1 MSIREN
7 VSIALRRYKAANRLS
22 LVELSD
28 ALDIPSSS
36 LQSYLK
42 AQRDLRSDTIEL
54 LAKKTGTPL
63 MEMVSGPAPEWEQA
77 ETIVRAARKLGGLS
91 EERQEQGI
99 QLFLQLVALFAGD
112 T

>member
-22 LVELSD
+22 LMELSE

-36 LQSYLK
+36 LQGYLK

-54 LAKKTGTPL
+54 LAEKTGTPL
-63 MEMVSGPAPEWEQA
+63 KEMVSGPAPEWEQA
-77 ETIVRAARKLGGLS
+77 ETIVRAAREFGGLS
-91 EERQEQGI
+91 AEQREQGI